1 MSGPALDPNARINL
15 SKARL
20 LLIDGNEHAID
31 LLGKM
36 ARGLGFQDV
45 THALT
50 AAEANAALKREQIDL
65 IVTEARIGEDDAYG
79 LIRDLRRSADNA
91 NRYCPVI
98 VTQGHVR
105 PEDVANSRDA
115 GANFVLLKPITPQVL
130 LQRILWVLRD
140 KRNFVE
146 APNYVGPDRRFKND
160 GVPAGMVGR
169 RRDDLQGD
177 IGDAQSPNM
186 DQDVIDSMMKT
197 RRVEL

>member
-36 ARGLGFQDV
+36 ACGLGFQDV
-45 THALT
+45 TRALN

-65 IVTEARIGEDDAYG
+65 IITEARIGEDDAYG

-146 APNYVGPDRRFKND
+146 APNYVGPDRRFKFEGPPIGSD
-160 GVPAGMVGR
+160 GR
-169 RRDDLQGD
+169 RKDDVAPSLSAESGENMS
-177 IGDAQSPNM
+177 QS
-186 DQDVIDSMMKT
+186 
-197 RRVEL
+197 ELAELLKPQKVVL

>member
-36 ARGLGFQDV
+36 AHGLGFQDV
-45 THALT
+45 TRALN

-65 IVTEARIGEDDAYG
+65 IITEARIGEDDAYG
-79 LIRDLRRSADNA
+79 LIRELRRAADSA

-146 APNYVGPDRRFKND
+146 APNYVGPDRRFKFEGPPIGSD
-160 GVPAGMVGR
+160 GR
-169 RRDDLQGD
+169 RKDDVAPSLSAESGENMS
-177 IGDAQSPNM
+177 QS
-186 DQDVIDSMMKT
+186 
-197 RRVEL
+197 ELAELLKPQKVVL

>member
-146 APNYVGPDRRFKND
+146 APNYVGPDRRFKFEGPPIGSD
-160 GVPAGMVGR
+160 GR
-169 RRDDLQGD
+169 RKDDVAPSLSAESGENMS
-177 IGDAQSPNM
+177 QS
-186 DQDVIDSMMKT
+186 
-197 RRVEL
+197 ELAELLKPQKVVL